1 MEREMK
7 RAVPA
12 FIFATLFVF
21 TISYVFYPTELLPL
35 PVGWDT
41 PRYVWHMK
49 KVAEDWNFIAEM
61 DFNNF
66 VYTFLGSLLLKLGV
80 DAFFVEIL
88 LPPILLLILLAE
100 TYFLLTKLQP
110 SKNWTIYT
118 LIALSWF
125 GAFRAASDLHNNLL
139 ALNLLL
145 PIIYLLSLFLK
156 KEKILYLGIV
166 TAMLVLSSFVHIES
180 TLFLAFIFF
189 LTVFSE
195 KSLSKIRRA
204 AIAALLLTAILPAA
218 ILYYIHIKK
227 LLVYSGGSFGRI
239 AMDLWQ
245 WLVYLG
251 PAGFIGVY
259 ELISEIRF
267 VNRRDFL
274 ERFFIMWGFASIFF
288 GLIQYLEPSFM
299 IFSERA
305 IILFP
310 TPFLAIYKIEE
321 VSYKIV
327 QGIKSSKRKL
337 KLSVPVLMV
346 LFNLLIIMN
355 FYSISISPEAYNT
368 MLFLKQRFHNQPI
381 IIVADYVDRYA
392 GDLGQ
397 HIYNW
402 GRAVIGEVYTYVG
415 SVYYLRDLMPTPFF
429 YWSSKQA
436 SNILF
441 EDICSN
447 FQSLE
452 DAIIIYGLDFT
463 DLKGIPD
470 DFEAFMEPLKNDLYI
485 INMTKLRET
494 EGKLVIPIFQHSRV
508 IYGNWYPSSEGWG
521 GYSLVYECWM
531 TGRVAQTPAIEVLFA
546 VKEEGNYIISLS
558 FWANKTTSLQVQV
571 DGNQPQI
578 FDGTENQE
586 KVIVFSNF
594 LEKGEH
600 LLRVALLSKEPS
612 GTSVDDKYLR
622 ARLNVLEV
630 SKL

>member
-1 MEREMK
+1 MK

-12 FIFATLFVF
+12 FIFAILFVF

-100 TYFLLTKLQP
+100 TYFILTKLQP

-145 PIIYLLSLFLK
+145 PIIYFLSLFLK
-156 KEKILYLGIV
+156 KEKILYLGII

-195 KSLSKIRRA
+195 RSLSKIKRV

-327 QGIKSSKRKL
+327 QRIKSSKRKL

-429 YWSSKQA
+429 HWSSKQA

-470 DFEAFMEPLKNDLYI
+470 EFEAFMEPLKNDLYI

>member
-1 MEREMK
+1 MK

-12 FIFATLFVF
+12 FIFAILFVF

-100 TYFLLTKLQP
+100 TYFILTKLQP

-145 PIIYLLSLFLK
+145 PIIYFLSLFLK
-156 KEKILYLGIV
+156 KEKILYLGII

-195 KSLSKIRRA
+195 RSLSKIKRV

-259 ELISEIRF
+259 ELTSEVRF

-327 QGIKSSKRKL
+327 QRIKSSKRKL
-337 KLSVPVLMV
+337 KLGVPVLMV
-346 LFNLLIIMN
+346 LFNLLIIIN

-415 SVYYLRDLMPTPFF
+415 NVYYLRDLMPTPFF
-429 YWSSKQA
+429 HWSSRQA

-470 DFEAFMEPLKNDLYI
+470 EFEAFMEPLKNDLYI

>member
-1 MEREMK
+1 MK